1 MVIKASDV
9 QKLREETGAGVM
21 DCKRALTESAG
32 NFEKAKEFIKAQGL
46 VKADKKSSRIAG
58 SGIVTSYIHND
69 RVGVLLEIRC
79 ETDFVG
85 KSEPF
90 RELAKNVSM
99 QIAAMEPENVEEL
112 LKQPFI
118 KDPKTLVVELVK
130 GVIAKVGENIVI
142 ERFARFEI

>member
-1 MVIKASDV
+1 MIKASDI
-9 QKLREETGAGVM
+9 QKLRLETGAGVM
-21 DCKRALTESAG
+21 DCKRALTEANG
-32 NFEKAKEFIKAQGL
+32 DFEKAKEFIKAQGL
-46 VKADKKSSRIAG
+46 VKADKKSDRVAG

-85 KSEPF
+85 KSDPF
-90 RELAKNVSM
+90 RELAKNISM

-118 KDPKTLVVELVK
+118 RDQKTLVVDVIK
-130 GVIAKVGENIVI
+130 GVIAKVGENIVV